1 MHKKNKI
8 MELTIN
14 IDTRKKDAKVFL
26 EYIKSLSFI
35 SFPEKETKYDKEFVK
50 RIKEAEKEIEKG
62 NTIRINPNN
71 VWESIL

>member
-1 MHKKNKI
+1 

-26 EYIKSLSFI
+26 EYIKSLSFV
-35 SFPEKETKYDKEFVK
+35 SFPKKENYNKEFVK
-50 RIKEAEKEIEKG
+50 KIKDAEKEIEKG
-62 NTIRINPNN
+62 NTTRINPNN